1 MPFSYPVYRLKVHK
15 KGIIVLPKEV
25 RERLNI
31 REGDEVNAIVD
42 DEGIYIFPKMTVDK
56 IFGSDKGALEALK
69 LLEEERRRER
79 EEGNP

>member
-1 MPFSYPVYRLKVHK
+1 MYRLKVHK

-31 REGDEVNAIVD
+31 KEGDEVDVIVD
-42 DEGIYIFPKMTVDK
+42 DEGIYIFPKMTMDK

-79 EEGNP
+79 GESSP

>member
-1 MPFSYPVYRLKVHK
+1 MYRLKVHK

-31 REGDEVNAIVD
+31 KEGDEVDVIVD
-42 DEGIYIFPKMTVDK
+42 DEGIYIFPRMTMDR
-56 IFGSDKGALEALK
+56 IFGSDKGALEALR

-79 EEGNP
+79 EESSP

>member
-1 MPFSYPVYRLKVHK
+1 M
-15 KGIIVLPKEV
+15 LPKEV

-31 REGDEVNAIVD
+31 REGDEVDVIVD
-42 DEGIYIFPKMTVDK
+42 DEGIYIFPRMTMDR

-79 EEGNP
+79 EESSP